1 MIALVFC
8 VNAPDNIGKLV
19 WREHPTLQ
27 AIIKMV
33 TSQRFRFPTV
43 DCNDVE
49 KVNMKKLEYTAREKV
64 RTVSGR
70 FSFVRLSCSY

>member
-1 MIALVFC
+1 MISLVFC
-8 VNAPDNIGKLV
+8 ANSPENIGMLV

-43 DCNDVE
+43 DCNDAT
-49 KVNMKKLEYTAREKV
+49 KIDMKKLDYVARVEVRYFSRESFVLFV
-64 RTVSGR
+64 RT
-70 FSFVRLSCSY
+70 

>member
-8 VNAPDNIGKLV
+8 AYSPDNIGGLV

-49 KVNMKKLEYTAREKV
+49 KMKMKKLDYAAREQV
-64 RTVSGR
+64 CFVFSGR
-70 FSFVRLSCSY
+70 FLFLSLVM

>member
-8 VNAPDNIGKLV
+8 ANSPENIGSLV

-43 DCNDVE
+43 DCDDVE
-49 KVNMKKLEYTAREKV
+49 KMNMKKLDYAAREEV
-64 RTVSGR
+64 C
-70 FSFVRLSCSY
+70 LIP